1 MNKLDGSKTA
11 DKNSAVLSDAIIE
24 DFPKTTEGRI
34 LFYIAILFSVFQ
46 LLTAAHIIDFSSQ
59 VVRAIHV
66 GFLGLIG
73 LPLIS
78 ALKNYSLISRTFFW
92 ILGIL
97 SFGIGLYQLIEYKD
111 LIVRA
116 GDPNTADIVVGVVA
130 LVVLFVACWIL
141 MGSSLPI
148 MSGFFL
154 LYCLFGNYLP
164 GIFQHR
170 GYDFKQIIE
179 QMSYGTEGI
188 YGVPIYV
195 SSTYIYL
202 FILFG
207 SFLERAGMIK
217 LFNDVSMGL
226 VGHMIGGPAKV
237 AVISSGMMGT
247 ISGSGI
253 ANVVTVGQFT
263 IPLMKKFGYRSAFA
277 GGVEATA
284 SMGGQIMPPVM
295 GAVAFIMAETLG
307 IQYYE
312 VCIAAILPAFF
323 YYASAFWMVHL
334 EAGKNN
340 LVGLPKDQLPSALK
354 ALKEKWYLVLPLAAL
369 VYLLFA
375 GYTPLYAGIIG
386 LILTTFLILGAS
398 ITLGFSSKV
407 NRFIFWIAL
416 GFIASSFFKLG
427 TTIIIATLFI
437 LLVWNFFVKGGKKT
451 LIDCRDSLAD
461 GAKTALPV
469 GLACAIVGIIIGA
482 LTLTGIANTIGQL
495 IIEIG
500 KNSLI
505 VSLFLTMIV
514 CIIVGTGI
522 PTIPTYII
530 TSAIAGPALF
540 KLGIPLLVSHMFV
553 FYFGILADLT
563 PPVAL
568 ACMAAAPIAKEDGN
582 VIANESMKIA
592 AAGFVIPFMA
602 VYAPELMLQ
611 NPTGKSLD
619 AFSLSVIYIFIKV
632 SIAIIFWG
640 MAVIG
645 HYRVTLTWTERALGV
660 LVAGLFIISDPILD
674 KIGFAITTITFF
686 LIWYRIKKLPNSNA

>member
-1 MNKLDGSKTA
+1 MSELNGTKAA
-11 DKNSAVLSDAIIE
+11 DQQTAVLADAIIE
-24 DFPKTTEGRI
+24 DYPKTIEGKI
-34 LFYIAILFSVFQ
+34 LFSIAILFSTFQ
-46 LLTAAHIIDFSSQ
+46 LLTAAHIIDLSSQ
-59 VVRAIHV
+59 VVRAMHV

-78 ALKNYSLISRTFFW
+78 ALKNYNFISRTFSW

-97 SFGIGLYQLIEYKD
+97 SFAVAVYQMVEYKA
-111 LIVRA
+111 LIIRA
-116 GDPNTADIVVGVVA
+116 GDPTTMDVIVGVIA
-130 LVVLFVACWIL
+130 LTTLFVSSWIL

-154 LYCLFGNYLP
+154 IYCLFGNYLP

-179 QMSYGTEGI
+179 QMAYGTEGI

-195 SSTYIYL
+195 SSTYIFL

-226 VGHMIGGPAKV
+226 VGHMTGGPAKV

-263 IPLMKKFGYRSAFA
+263 IPLMKKFGYKAAFA
-277 GGVEATA
+277 GGVESTA

-295 GAVAFIMAETLG
+295 GAVAFIMAESLG
-307 IQYYE
+307 IKYSE
-312 VCIAAILPAFF
+312 VCIAAIFPALF
-323 YYASAFWMVHL
+323 YYGSAFWMVHL
-334 EAGKNN
+334 EASKNN

-354 ALKEKWYLVLPLAAL
+354 ALKEKWYLILPLAVL
-369 VYLLFA
+369 IYLLFS
-375 GYTPLYAGIIG
+375 GYTPLYAGFIG
-386 LILTTFLILGAS
+386 LILTTFLILGSS
-398 ITLGFSSKV
+398 IALGFSSRTI
-407 NRFIFWIAL
+407 RFIFWIVL
-416 GFIASSFFKLG
+416 GFIASAFFKLG
-427 TTIIIATLFI
+427 ANIIVATLFI
-437 LLVWNFFVKGGKKT
+437 LLVWNLFIKGGKKT
-451 LIDCRDSLAD
+451 LLDCRDSLAD

-482 LTLTGIANTIGQL
+482 LTLTGIASTIGQL

-500 KNSLI
+500 KNSLFL
-505 VSLFLTMIV
+505 SLVLTMIV

-530 TSAIAGPALF
+530 TAAIAGPALF

-568 ACMAAAPIAKEDGN
+568 ACMAAAPIARESGDK
-582 VIANESMKIA
+582 IANESMKIA

-602 VYAPELMLQ
+602 VYSPELMLQ
-611 NPTGKSLD
+611 NASDKSLD
-619 AFSLSVIYIFIKV
+619 MFTLSVIYICIKV
-632 SIAIIFWG
+632 TLAIVFWG
-640 MAVIG
+640 LAVIG
-645 HYRVTLTWTERALGV
+645 HFKVRLNWTERFLGV
-660 LVAGLFIISDPILD
+660 IAAALFVPANPWMDKTGFILGII
-674 KIGFAITTITFF
+674 ITF
-686 LIWYRIKKLPNSNA
+686 LIWYRIKNISKINS

>member
-1 MNKLDGSKTA
+1 MSELNGTKAA
-11 DKNSAVLSDAIIE
+11 DQQTAVLADAIIE
-24 DFPKTTEGRI
+24 DYPKTIEGTI
-34 LFYIAILFSVFQ
+34 LFSIAILFSTFQ
-46 LLTAAHIIDFSSQ
+46 LLTAAHIIDLSSQ
-59 VVRAIHV
+59 VVRAMHV

-78 ALKNYSLISRTFFW
+78 ALKNYNFISRTFSW

-97 SFGIGLYQLIEYKD
+97 SFAVAVYQMVEYKA
-111 LIVRA
+111 LIIRA
-116 GDPNTADIVVGVVA
+116 GDPTTMDVIVGVIA
-130 LVVLFVACWIL
+130 LTTLFVSSWIL

-154 LYCLFGNYLP
+154 IYCLFGNYLP

-179 QMSYGTEGI
+179 QMAYGTEGI

-195 SSTYIYL
+195 SSTYIFL

-226 VGHMIGGPAKV
+226 VGHMTGGPAKV

-263 IPLMKKFGYRSAFA
+263 IPLMKKFGYKAAFA
-277 GGVEATA
+277 GGVESTA

-295 GAVAFIMAETLG
+295 GAVAFIMAESLG
-307 IQYYE
+307 IKYSE
-312 VCIAAILPAFF
+312 VCIAAIFPALF
-323 YYASAFWMVHL
+323 YYGSAFWMVHL
-334 EAGKNN
+334 EASKNN

-354 ALKEKWYLVLPLAAL
+354 ALKEKWYLILPLAVL
-369 VYLLFA
+369 IYLLFS
-375 GYTPLYAGIIG
+375 GYTPLYAGFIG
-386 LILTTFLILGAS
+386 LILTTFLILGSS
-398 ITLGFSSKV
+398 IALGFSSRTI
-407 NRFIFWIAL
+407 RFIFWIAL
-416 GFIASSFFKLG
+416 GFVASAFFKLG
-427 TTIIIATLFI
+427 ANIIVATLFI
-437 LLVWNFFVKGGKKT
+437 LLVWNFFIKGGKKT
-451 LIDCRDSLAD
+451 LLDCRDSLAD

-482 LTLTGIANTIGQL
+482 LTLTGIASTIGQL

-500 KNSLI
+500 KNSLFL
-505 VSLFLTMIV
+505 SLVLTMIV

-530 TSAIAGPALF
+530 TAAIAGPALF

-568 ACMAAAPIAKEDGN
+568 ACMAAAPIARESGDK
-582 VIANESMKIA
+582 IANESMKIA

-602 VYAPELMLQ
+602 VYSPELMLQ
-611 NPTGKSLD
+611 NASEKNLD
-619 AFSLSVIYIFIKV
+619 MFTLSVIYICIKV
-632 SIAIIFWG
+632 TLAIVFWG
-640 MAVIG
+640 LAVIG
-645 HYRVTLTWTERALGV
+645 HFKVRLNWTERFLGV
-660 LVAGLFIISDPILD
+660 IAAALFVPANPWMDKTGFILVII
-674 KIGFAITTITFF
+674 ITF
-686 LIWYRIKKLPNSNA
+686 LIWYRIKNISKINS